1 MARLLVVEDNPD
13 NMKLFRA
20 LLTRHGHELVE
31 LDSGEDLIPTVR
43 HHRPDLILLDIQLP
57 GRDGY
62 ALVNELRAEFGDRVR
77 VLALTAHAHARDRDR
92 ALDAGFNGF
101 ITKPIDVRRFPGQV
115 AAAIRGEAQT
125 D

>member
-20 LLTRHGHELVE
+20 LLTRQGHQLVE
-31 LDSGEDLIPTVR
+31 LDSGEGLIAAVTE
-43 HHRPDLILLDIQLP
+43 HRPDLILLDIQLP

-62 ALVNELRAEFGDRVR
+62 ALVTELRAEFGETIRVI
-77 VLALTAHAHARDRDR
+77 ALTAHAHGSDRDR
-92 ALDAGFNGF
+92 ALEAGFDAF
-101 ITKPIDVRRFPGQV
+101 ITKPIDVRRFPAQI
-115 AAAIRGEAQT
+115 AAAIRGEASP